1 MIVYIYLYHNYLP
14 PHAKHSHF
22 LADHPVSSGF
32 SVEPRYKVRSGIY
45 SHHDYK
51 LKLDF
56 TPGQGVK
63 DSQKKILIPTE
74 LCLLL
79 PLTFFGVVSLFFFL
93 LFSLSLDFCRS
104 LLPGYSIRTVY
115 IPTLDLQ
122 SKSPH
127 FVLTNPPSGV
137 QCWPQRGGLLYS
149 LLIQM

>member
-1 MIVYIYLYHNYLP
+1 VIVYIYLYHNYLP

-22 LADHPVSSGF
+22 LADHPGF

-79 PLTFFGVVSLFFFL
+79 PLKLARLFWRRFAFLFSSFFL
-93 LFSLSLDFCRS
+93 VSG
-104 LLPGYSIRTVY
+104 LLPVSIIRVFNSHCIYTN
-115 IPTLDLQ
+115 IRPAIKKPSLCFNQ
-122 SKSPH
+122 STIRRPMLAS
-127 FVLTNPPSGV
+127 T
-137 QCWPQRGGLLYS
+137 WRAT
-149 LLIQM
+149 I